1 MLSRGT
7 VHSIGGKE
15 IGCCWSDPSCSIAA
29 VPGPALTLT
38 LSRGQPTVTER
49 PHCESFNRLT
59 VASLKIT
66 ETQVPGSTVA
76 VAETVVDETA
86 KRRNVLHLC
95 LKLLPLLQVFTGPV
109 QLIFAYKAQYKV
121 FSTAVL
127 AWPYSTTVLAS
138 GKWPEQ
144 AEVRNGR
151 KRRETPT
158 KRRKRRETPTKRRNE
173 FETTKR
179 RFRENAVAPLQP
191 LQATVQAQ
199 AFANQALYRPSISKP
214 LKQYRTVQA

>member
-15 IGCCWSDPSCSIAA
+15 IGCCWSDPSCSTAA

-38 LSRGQPTVTER
+38 LSRGQPTVTDR

-59 VASLKIT
+59 VASLKTT
-66 ETQVPGSTVA
+66 EAQVPGSTG
-76 VAETVVDETA
+76 A
-86 KRRNVLHLC
+86 KRPSTKRTPNAAP

-109 QLIFAYKAQYKV
+109 QPLFANEAQYKL

-127 AWPYSTTVLAS
+127 AWQVAS
-138 GKWPEQ
+138 GKWQ
-144 AEVRNGR
+144 ARTSGR
-151 KRRETPT
+151 SEARKGDETPT
-158 KRRKRRETPTKRRNE
+158 KLRKCETTTKRRNE

-179 RFRENAVAPLQP
+179 RRKRENTVAPLQP